1 METLV
6 FRFSVYQ
13 TFKKCIVFAISPQNI
28 NENIDIAIVNP
39 TTFKNKSTLDNS
51 PPPLLKLKLL
61 MRPQGQ
67 IIDVKC
73 EKSH

>member
-1 METLV
+1 MTNKL
-6 FRFSVYQ
+6 YQ
-13 TFKKCIVFAISPQNI
+13 NV
-28 NENIDIAIVNP
+28 
-39 TTFKNKSTLDNS
+39 NKSTLDNI

-73 EKSH
+73 EKSQQIGHFEKNFGDY